1 MSAWC
6 GLTMLALASIAVMAA
21 GCSHET
27 LGSGV
32 ADLNVMYKPSPAGV
46 GRYERASFGVGV
58 IHALPADPATAAVM
72 GSNEILFRFDS
83 FTADLTLNQ
92 DVAFTHIALSPG
104 TYRVTKI
111 EIGPPFLVD
120 TNVSSTPATC
130 IEGVASVASG
140 PAASQVPASFTFVNP
155 ATLTFTVSPGQT
167 RLEFKVDVPALIAG
181 YESSFTCQD
190 DCGGGTP
197 CLTAFNQT
205 TFRNALLAAV
215 SFE

>member
-1 MSAWC
+1 
-6 GLTMLALASIAVMAA
+6 MLALASIAVLAA
-21 GCSHET
+21 GCAHDT
-27 LGSGV
+27 LGSGTV
-32 ADLNVMYKPSPAGV
+32 DLNVVYSPNPAGV
-46 GRYERASFGVGV
+46 GRYERASFDVSV
-58 IHALPADPATAAVM
+58 IHALPADPATAAVY

-111 EIGPPFLVD
+111 AFGQPFLVD

-130 IEGVASVASG
+130 IEGISSVASG
-140 PAASQVPASFTFVNP
+140 PANSQVLSAVPFTFTNPASLN
-155 ATLTFTVSPGQT
+155 FTVSPGQS
-167 RLEFKVDVPALIAG
+167 RLAFKVNVPALIAG
-181 YESSFTCQD
+181 YESSFTCQA
-190 DCGGGTP
+190 DCGSGTP

-205 TFRNALLAAV
+205 TYRNALLAAV